1 MISKFSKGVKMNALI
16 MLTDVMEKIILF
28 MLIGL
33 SIWSIAIIIEK
44 RRSYQREFKNDHF
57 ENLQSKLGQIK
68 SKSLLSSELKEDLFL
83 NRVLLKSLDQ
93 SSNAETFEKA
103 LSGVVK
109 TEKMK
114 FEKGLSVL
122 ATLGANAPFIGLFG
136 TVLGIIRAFA
146 YLGTQ
151 SGSSAVMSGVSQALY
166 ATALGLLVA
175 IPAVVANNYFAH
187 HLRLAMQKC
196 EALRDEL
203 VARKIV

>member
-1 MISKFSKGVKMNALI
+1 MTTLI
-16 MLTDVMEKIILF
+16 LITDILEKAILL

-33 SIWSIAIIIEK
+33 SIWSVAIIIDRK
-44 RRSYQREFKNDHF
+44 RFFKKEFRSEVF
-57 ENLQSKLGQIK
+57 ESLQKKLSTQ
-68 SKSLLSSELKEDLFL
+68 STKESL
-83 NRVLLKSLDQ
+83 NRELVADSFVQRVILKALQQ
-93 SSNAETFEKA
+93 SSDAGTFDRA
-103 LSGVVK
+103 VSGVVK
-109 TEKMK
+109 NERIQL
-114 FEKGLSVL
+114 EKGLSVL

-187 HLRLAMQKC
+187 HLRIALQKT
-196 EALRDEL
+196 EAVRDEM

>member
-1 MISKFSKGVKMNALI
+1 MSALILATDILEKLILFVLLGLSVWSVMIMIDRRRLFKKDLPEESFFQVQKILSQSPSAAQLQKEISANLFIHRILKKSLAQASDAVGFERALSSTIKMEKMN
-16 MLTDVMEKIILF
+16 
-28 MLIGL
+28 
-33 SIWSIAIIIEK
+33 
-44 RRSYQREFKNDHF
+44 
-57 ENLQSKLGQIK
+57 
-68 SKSLLSSELKEDLFL
+68 
-83 NRVLLKSLDQ
+83 
-93 SSNAETFEKA
+93 
-103 LSGVVK
+103 
-109 TEKMK
+109 

-187 HLRLAMQKC
+187 QWKKTLQLS
-196 EALRDEL
+196 EAIRDEML
-203 VARKIV
+203 ARKIVG